1 MSDQKK
7 IESLEKPI
15 VTKPEEEIQQVK
27 KGHRYW
33 IQNILKHSIRES
45 GKVDYEH
52 VKSRKVGYKYL
63 KATTIKSLAPSVFY
77 LPFFRL

>member
-1 MSDQKK
+1 MSNQKK

-15 VTKPEEEIQQVK
+15 ATKQEEEIQQVNK
-27 KGHRYW
+27 NQRYW

-52 VKSRKVGYKYL
+52 TVK
-63 KATTIKSLAPSVFY
+63 KSGL
-77 LPFFRL
+77 